1 MMAEL
6 CFKGQRFQYDN
17 AMYTLLITFFLI
29 SIVVSFLC
37 SLWEAVLLS
46 ITPSYAQL
54 KLREGSQIGRQL
66 QAFKENIDRPLAAI
80 LSLNT
85 IAHTV
90 GAIGVGAQ
98 AAQIWAETNPMLTSV
113 AVPAI
118 MTLGILIL
126 SEIIPKTI
134 GANHWQKLVP
144 FMAKSLQIIIF
155 ALYPLVWL
163 GQFITRALKKD
174 KSQSVFSR
182 SEFLA
187 MAEIGVEEGHVE
199 PQESEVIENLLLLH
213 TVQAK
218 DIMTPRPVV
227 KIASED
233 MTIRE
238 FFEDNKKLPFSR
250 IPLYE
255 RDARED
261 ISGYFLKDKLHTSL
275 LHNKGNE
282 PLRSIRR
289 EIIIIHETFPVPDLF
304 KLFLEKREH
313 IALVVDEFGGMA
325 GIITMED
332 VIETL
337 LGTEI
342 IDEADHTVDMQ
353 ALAKEKWKQRVR
365 KHGLVHEPGKDPTEE
380 RE

>member
-1 MMAEL
+1 
-6 CFKGQRFQYDN
+6 
-17 AMYTLLITFFLI
+17 MYTLLITFFLI
-29 SIVVSFLC
+29 SIVISFFC

-46 ITPSYAQL
+46 VTPSYALVKL
-54 KLREGSQIGRQL
+54 KEGSRLGQQL
-66 QAFKENIDRPLAAI
+66 QSFKQNINRPLAAI

-98 AAQIWAETNPMLTSV
+98 AAQIWAEANPMITSV

-134 GANHWQKLVP
+134 GANHWHKLAP
-144 FMAKSLQIIIF
+144 FMVNSLQVIIF
-155 ALYPLVWL
+155 LLYPLVWL
-163 GQFITRALKKD
+163 GQFITLALKKD

-187 MAEIGVEEGHVE
+187 LAEIGVEEGHVE

-218 DIMTPRPVV
+218 DIMTPRSVV
-227 KIASED
+227 KLASEE
-233 MTIRE
+233 MTIRD
-238 FFEDNKKLPFSR
+238 FFEGNKELPFSR

-255 RDARED
+255 RDSRED

-275 LHNKGNE
+275 LHDRGNR
-282 PLRSIRR
+282 PLKSIRR
-289 EIIIIHETFPVPDLF
+289 EIIIIHECFPIPDLF

-325 GIITMED
+325 GIVTMED

-342 IDEADHTVDMQ
+342 IDEVDHAVDMQ
-353 ALAKEKWKQRVR
+353 ALAREKWEQRVR
-365 KHGLVHEPGKDPTEE
+365 KHGLVQETGQDPTEE

>member
-1 MMAEL
+1 
-6 CFKGQRFQYDN
+6 
-17 AMYTLLITFFLI
+17 MYTLLITFFLI

-54 KLREGSQIGRQL
+54 KLKEGSSIGRQL

-98 AAQIWAETNPMLTSV
+98 AARIWAEANPMITSV

-144 FMAKSLQIIIF
+144 FMVKSLQIIIF
-155 ALYPLVWL
+155 LLYPLVWL

-227 KIASED
+227 KVASEE

-238 FFEDNKKLPFSR
+238 FFEDNKELPFSR
-250 IPLYE
+250 VPLYE
-255 RDARED
+255 RGARED

-275 LHNKGNE
+275 LHDKGNE
-282 PLRSIRR
+282 PLKSIKR
-289 EIIIIHETFPVPDLF
+289 EIIIIHESFPVPDLF

-325 GIITMED
+325 GIITTED

-353 ALAKEKWKQRVR
+353 ALAREKWEQRVR
-365 KHGLVHEPGKDPTEE
+365 KHGLVQEPGRDPSEE

>member
-1 MMAEL
+1 MACNRPQHEET
-6 CFKGQRFQYDN
+6 
-17 AMYTLLITFFLI
+17 MYNLLITFFLI

-46 ITPSYAQL
+46 ITPSYAQV
-54 KLREGSQIGRQL
+54 KLREGSRIGQQL
-66 QAFKENIDRPLAAI
+66 QSFKENIDRPLAAI
-80 LSLNT
+80 LTLNT
-85 IAHTV
+85 VAHTV

-98 AAQIWAETNPMLTSV
+98 AAQIWAEANPMITSV

-134 GANHWQKLVP
+134 GANHWQKLAP
-144 FMAKSLQIIIF
+144 FMVKSLLVIIF
-155 ALYPLVWL
+155 LLYPLVWL
-163 GQFITRALKKD
+163 SQLITRALKKD

-227 KIASED
+227 KVASEE
-233 MTIRE
+233 MTIQD
-238 FFEDNKKLPFSR
+238 FFEGNKELPFSR

-255 RDARED
+255 RDSRED

-275 LHNKGNE
+275 LHDRGNR
-282 PLRSIRR
+282 PLKTIRR
-289 EIIIIHETFPVPDLF
+289 EIIIIHERFPIPDLF
-304 KLFLEKREH
+304 KLFLEKREL

-325 GIITMED
+325 GIVTMED

-342 IDEADHTVDMQ
+342 IDEVDHTVDMQ
-353 ALAKEKWKQRVR
+353 ALAREKWEQRVR
-365 KHGLVHEPGKDPTEE
+365 RHGLVQETDKNPTEE

>member
-1 MMAEL
+1 MACNRPQHEET
-6 CFKGQRFQYDN
+6 
-17 AMYTLLITFFLI
+17 MYNLLITFFLI

-46 ITPSYAQL
+46 ITPSYAQV
-54 KLREGSQIGRQL
+54 KLREGSRIGQQL
-66 QAFKENIDRPLAAI
+66 QSFKENIDRPLAAI
-80 LSLNT
+80 LTLNT
-85 IAHTV
+85 VAHTV

-98 AAQIWAETNPMLTSV
+98 AAQIWAEANPMITSV

-134 GANHWQKLVP
+134 GANHWQKLAP
-144 FMAKSLQIIIF
+144 FMVKSLLVIIF
-155 ALYPLVWL
+155 LLYPLVWL
-163 GQFITRALKKD
+163 SQFITRALKKD

-187 MAEIGVEEGHVE
+187 MAKIGVEEGHVE

-227 KIASED
+227 KVASEE
-233 MTIRE
+233 MTIQD
-238 FFEDNKKLPFSR
+238 FFEGNKELPFSR

-255 RDARED
+255 RDSRED

-275 LHNKGNE
+275 LHDRGNR
-282 PLRSIRR
+282 PLKTIRR
-289 EIIIIHETFPVPDLF
+289 EIIIIHERFLIPGLF
-304 KLFLEKREH
+304 KLFLEKREL

-325 GIITMED
+325 GIVTMED

-342 IDEADHTVDMQ
+342 IDEVDHTVDMQ
-353 ALAKEKWKQRVR
+353 ALAREKWEQRVR
-365 KHGLVHEPGKDPTEE
+365 RHGLVQETDKNPTEE

>member
-1 MMAEL
+1 
-6 CFKGQRFQYDN
+6 
-17 AMYTLLITFFLI
+17 MYTLLVTFFLI

-46 ITPSYAQL
+46 ITPSYAQV
-54 KLREGSQIGRQL
+54 KLNEGSRIGQQL
-66 QAFKENIDRPLAAI
+66 QSFKENIDWPLAAI

-98 AAQIWAETNPMLTSV
+98 AARIWAEANPLITSV

-126 SEIIPKTI
+126 SEIITKTI
-134 GANHWQKLVP
+134 GANHWQRLVP
-144 FMAKSLQIIIF
+144 FMVKSLQITIF
-155 ALYPLVWL
+155 LLYPLVWL
-163 GQFITRALKKD
+163 GQFITRTLKKD

-199 PQESEVIENLLLLH
+199 AQHSEVIENLLLFH
-213 TVQAK
+213 TVQVK
-218 DIMTPRPVV
+218 EIITPRQVV
-227 KIASED
+227 KIASEE
-233 MTIRE
+233 MTIRD
-238 FFEDNKKLPFSR
+238 FFESNRDLPFSR

-255 RDARED
+255 HDSREE

-275 LHNKGNE
+275 LHDKGNE
-282 PLRSIRR
+282 PLKSIRR
-289 EIIIIHETFPVPDLF
+289 EIIIIHESFPVPDLF

-365 KHGLVHEPGKDPTEE
+365 KHGLVQEPGKDPTEE
-380 RE
+380 RS